1 MMAAMRWL
9 LALALISSKLVG
21 SLKQRLK
28 ESVHTFMLQDIVYTG
43 QRSIYRMTIAV
54 GEFNDMAQSSRG
66 CCDYFL
72 GQLVNGSNFVSIAN
86 LSSYDHTRCRSALYQ
101 SIRTRRHETYRS
113 ILHNSSLLA
122 ILQNSGQFYS
132 LSSFLDHLHVG
143 YDMAPDEAKENVHFC
158 VVADSHIVFHHHLL
172 TTLAMLSAVNHISF
186 IHVNPPADFN
196 SSGQISPHS
205 LPQGYRYNYSAT
217 WGSPSEVSD
226 SLRDLLSSLETRIG
240 NYSVSLPTM
249 INSKTAVDALR
260 MAQVPTSCDG
270 LLVTASDAVMGL
282 SADVLCSIVDH
293 LVADRIH
300 LRRDTR
306 PVTVARILNWELPS
320 VLDTR
325 SYRDDLFAWQLSAV
339 AQAGTSL
346 SIEDSNGFLAR
357 QYGFVAN
364 VPGIF
369 VALLGSYTPLT
380 IDEAAMAVRPR
391 SRARVLRAQATVSP
405 QSTASILAPPEAAPI
420 AAYRPE
426 DVIILLTYTI
436 RVFAETAAAL
446 QTQLQQHLGF
456 PYVFVV
462 LEVTHDSL
470 QYLQETLSSSAD
482 GAPPKAVLQIAIGP
496 HDYTTLLYRRRYIA
510 WHMEQS
516 WSLFMTD
523 MRHSY
528 ALLLSNALHVW
539 MFSARQM
546 ANVTT
551 TRLYDAHD
559 AHAARRL
566 LTALPQARVMPLFSH
581 QSSIPTT
588 LYPER
593 HVGRVVY
600 QHPAGAAV
608 HTKPIVLL
616 FGSCSARRQR
626 LLNDEYG
633 PALQQQHASFVAI
646 CAGWSSTI
654 FDNKRDVYLNDAD
667 IVLNLH
673 THDGSALEVHR
684 LQYLL
689 GRGKCVISERGA
701 DAALAA
707 AFEDAVLFVESAAEA
722 VERFLALT
730 TETFDD
736 DDDNDDGDGDAF
748 VAGRHDPAWRAAS
761 FNVTG
766 DEAILSRYA
775 GRRPQLEACERRA
788 LAFFRAVHF
797 PSAAGTPSPA
807 TETLRATMDEAL
819 RDLAIVDGGD
829 WTEEAVAAAAV
840 EAG

>member
-1 MMAAMRWL
+1 MIAAMRWL

-21 SLKQRLK
+21 SMKQRLK

-66 CCDYFL
+66 SCDYFL

-282 SADVLCSIVDH
+282 SADVLRSIIDH

-306 PVTVARILNWELPS
+306 PVTVARILNWEFPS

-380 IDEAAMAVRPR
+380 IDEAVMAVRPR

-405 QSTASILAPPEAAPI
+405 QSTSSILAPPEAAPI

-470 QYLQETLSSSAD
+470 QYLQESLSSSD

-559 AHAARRL
+559 AHDAHGARRL

-673 THDGSALEVHR
+673 THDGSALE
-684 LQYLL
+684 
-689 GRGKCVISERGA
+689 
-701 DAALAA
+701 
-707 AFEDAVLFVESAAEA
+707 
-722 VERFLALT
+722 
-730 TETFDD
+730 
-736 DDDNDDGDGDAF
+736 
-748 VAGRHDPAWRAAS
+748 
-761 FNVTG
+761 
-766 DEAILSRYA
+766 
-775 GRRPQLEACERRA
+775 LEACERRA

-829 WTEEAVAAAAV
+829 WTEEAVAAAA
-840 EAG
+840 AG